1 MHFHLF
7 LVQLFLSMF
16 CYNNTLNRLVHLTT
30 ILHWL
35 TRLKDGTSGHHCST
49 SHFILCL
56 CHATQAGRGIVFS
69 TSPFVHLL
77 PNFWTRYFKNY
88 KPILIAQV
96 VSGQGHEMITFGD
109 QKADISLDFLASN
122 SFSSFACGVL
132 RSFTPSAQKVTD
144 WRDHLHSS

>member
-1 MHFHLF
+1 MMHFHLF

-96 VSGQGHEMITFGD
+96 VSGQGHEMITFGG
-109 QKADISLDFLASN
+109 L
-122 SFSSFACGVL
+122 GVGTWNDHVWWS
-132 RSFTPSAQKVTD
+132 RG
-144 WRDHLHSS
+144 RDMKWSRLGIRRQRHQFGLPCVEQLF